1 MNTRQTA
8 GVVLAVVAVLGVV
21 APVAAAPAGQDG
33 QGATGA
39 SAGVSVGAADA
50 PAASAAVADG
60 CEYPFTSEDATG
72 TEVTVE
78 AEAQRVVTLA
88 PSAAQTMWEL
98 NASEKVVGLSDNAL
112 YLAGA
117 DEKEIAVEGLNVQNE
132 VVIGLEPDIVLAP
145 DVVGNDTVAA
155 LRDAGLTVYKFE
167 PTDNFSGIY
176 EKTALIG
183 QLTGECDE
191 ADALVADMRTRVD
204 AIEQALADEDRPG
217 ALYSFFGYT
226 AAEGTFIDNVI
237 TTAGLTNVPA
247 DLGLSQ
253 YPQLNDELI
262 INNSDRIEW
271 LVLNSDP
278 TSHPSGGVYNGT
290 TAVQQ
295 NQTVVVNVHY
305 LNQPA
310 PRTVRALETLVQRV
324 HPEAYEEAQAIV
336 AATPTPTATTTASP
350 APGTGGP
357 TATPTDEP
365 ATTTVA
371 MTDGGTTMADTDAAT
386 TSGNGPGFSVVVALL
401 AVLAAALL
409 GRRR

>member
-8 GVVLAVVAVLGVV
+8 GVVVAVVAVLGVV
-21 APVAAAPAGQDG
+21 APVAAAPGSQDG
-33 QGATGA
+33 QVATGA
-39 SAGVSVGAADA
+39 SAGVGADAGA

-112 YLAGA
+112 YLEGA
-117 DEKEIAVEGLNVQNE
+117 DQKEIAVEGLNVQNE
-132 VVIGLEPDIVLAP
+132 VVIGLEPDVVLAP
-145 DVVGNDTVAA
+145 DVVGNDTVTA

-167 PTDNFSGIY
+167 PAGNFSGIY
-176 EKTALIG
+176 EKTRLIG
-183 QLTGECDE
+183 QLTGECEE
-191 ADALVADMRTRVD
+191 ADAVATDMRTRVD
-204 AIEQALADEDRPG
+204 AIRQALDDEDRPG

-226 AAEGTFIDNVI
+226 AAEGTFIDAII
-237 TTAGLTNVPA
+237 TTAGLRNLPA
-247 DLGLSQ
+247 EMGLSG
-253 YPQLNDELI
+253 YKQLNDEI
-262 INNSDRIEW
+262 IANNSEDIEW

-278 TSHPSGGVYNGT
+278 TSHPSGGVYNET

-336 AATPTPTATTTASP
+336 AATPTPTPTTTASP
-350 APGTGGP
+350 APGAGEP
-357 TATPTDEP
+357 TPTDEP

-371 MTDGGTTMADTDAAT
+371 MTDGGTTMADTDAST

-401 AVLAAALL
+401 AVLATALL